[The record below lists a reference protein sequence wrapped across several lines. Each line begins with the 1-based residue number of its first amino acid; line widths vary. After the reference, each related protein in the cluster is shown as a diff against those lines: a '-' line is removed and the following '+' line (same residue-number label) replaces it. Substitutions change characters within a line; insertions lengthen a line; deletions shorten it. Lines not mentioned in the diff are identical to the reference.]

1 MLFRSAFGTQKKVN
15 VTGAVST
22 VGAKEIAARPVS
34 STVEALQGGEVAQPF
49 DVHLVPVAQ
58 FFAADLRQTV
68 YRVHYVAHR
77 ERAAGMYAVVELPHG
92 YFPVE
97 QRARMEASF
106 FRVFLIGARILV
118 PVI

>member
-1 MLFRSAFGTQKKVN
+1 MWLPGWGRSSPA
-15 VTGAVST
+15 
-22 VGAKEIAARPVS
+22 
-34 STVEALQGGEVAQPF
+34 F

-97 QRARMEASF
+97 QRARMEPLSSGSSSLVPGFSYQSYSIAISIGFSAFNVFASSLGS
-106 FRVFLIGARILV
+106 VFL
-118 PVI
+118 